1 MSVRLALDFWHM
13 LAPSIAPGLSSTTFL
28 DSLVLV
34 RNLHSIEMTHSVG
47 GVEFFMGEMGGL
59 FSPQNR

>member
-1 MSVRLALDFWHM
+1 M